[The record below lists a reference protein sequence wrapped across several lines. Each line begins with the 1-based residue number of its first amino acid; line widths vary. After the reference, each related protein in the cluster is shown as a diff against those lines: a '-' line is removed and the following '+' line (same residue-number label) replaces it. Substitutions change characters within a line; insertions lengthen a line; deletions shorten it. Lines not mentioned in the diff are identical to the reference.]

1 MFHLQQHKDL
11 TANECKMQLL
21 YTRGGLCYLKLLWLK
36 KKVHKQTEINKG
48 ITAVLIG

>member
-1 MFHLQQHKDL
+1 MFHLQQHKDI

-21 YTRGGLCYLKLLWLK
+21 YTRGGLLSKASLAK
-36 KKVHKQTEINKG
+36 EKSAQTERNKG